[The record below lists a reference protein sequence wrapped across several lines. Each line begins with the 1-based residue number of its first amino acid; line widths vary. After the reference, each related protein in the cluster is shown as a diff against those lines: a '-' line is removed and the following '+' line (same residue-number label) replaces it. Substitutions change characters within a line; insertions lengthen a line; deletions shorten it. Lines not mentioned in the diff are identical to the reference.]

1 MTPQP
6 WLKVYYD
13 GDIVNYN
20 TESMPL
26 PRLRDTM
33 ANSLIHIKIIA
44 LAGAVAVAAL
54 TLSACG
60 TDGKAAQTNK
70 PTVDA
75 VPVEVAA
82 ATRAPISAN
91 YSGTASLVAD
101 HEAMVVA
108 KTSGVIKKLYVEEGD
123 AVKAGQLLAEI
134 DDADARSKLNSA
146 EAQMHKSEATF
157 AHAEAAIPKQLIP
170 QFEYEQDKYDLQDK
184 RAALESARLQ
194 LAYTR
199 ILAPVDGIIAE
210 RSVKVGNM
218 LQANQN
224 VFRIVGMDPL
234 QAVLNVPERQL
245 GILKANQSVQLEAD
259 ALAGKKFTGTILRIA
274 PVVDSNS
281 GTFRVTT
288 QFHDKTGTLKPGM
301 FARIDIV
308 YDHREDALTIP
319 RSALIEEDGE
329 TAVFVVD
336 KPSPEASSA
345 PKNAANAEAKAVTK
359 LPADALVAHRR
370 LVKVG
375 YSDGDHVEIRSGV
388 DEGTRVITVGRNA
401 VRDGTAVQVIGAAA
415 TAKPQAVAEN
425 KQPGANG

>member
-1 MTPQP
+1 
-6 WLKVYYD
+6 
-13 GDIVNYN
+13 
-20 TESMPL
+20 
-26 PRLRDTM
+26 M
-33 ANSLIHIKIIA
+33 ANSLINIKTIA
-44 LAGAVAVAAL
+44 LASAVAVATL

-60 TDGKAAQTNK
+60 TDGKAAQTK
-70 PTVDA
+70 QSTVDA

-82 ATRAPISAN
+82 AARAPISAN

-101 HEAMVVA
+101 HEAQVVS
-108 KTSGVIKKLYVEEGD
+108 KTNGVIKKLYVEEGD

-170 QFEYEQDKYDLQDK
+170 QFEYEQDKFDLQDK
-184 RAALESARLQ
+184 RAALEGARLQ

-245 GILKANQSVQLEAD
+245 GILKPSQTVQLEAD
-259 ALAGKKFTGTILRIA
+259 ALPGQKFTGTILRIA
-274 PVVDSNS
+274 PVVDSSS

-288 QFHDKTGTLKPGM
+288 QFHDKTATLKPGM

-308 YDHREDALTIP
+308 YDHRDDALTIP

-329 TAVFVVD
+329 TAVFVVE
-336 KPSPEASSA
+336 KPTPEASSA
-345 PKNAANAEAKAVTK
+345 PKNTANAEAKAVTK

-375 YSDGDHVEIRSGV
+375 YSDGDHIEIRSGV
-388 DEGTRVITVGRNA
+388 DEGARVITVGRNA
-401 VRDGTAVQVIGAAA
+401 VRDGTAVQVIGATAN
-415 TAKPQAVAEN
+415 AKPQAVADN

>member
-1 MTPQP
+1 
-6 WLKVYYD
+6 
-13 GDIVNYN
+13 
-20 TESMPL
+20 
-26 PRLRDTM
+26 M
-33 ANSLIHIKIIA
+33 ANPLKNFRNVSVVAGISLCTV
-44 LAGAVAVAAL
+44 L
-54 TLSACG
+54 LSACN
-60 TDGKAAQTNK
+60 TDGKAAQTK
-70 PTVDA
+70 QPTVDA
-75 VPVEVAA
+75 VPVEVSPAKKS
-82 ATRAPISAN
+82 PISAN

-101 HEAMVVA
+101 HEAQVVS

-123 AVKAGQLLAEI
+123 SVKAGQLLAEI
-134 DDADARSKLNSA
+134 DESDARSKLAQA

-184 RAALESARLQ
+184 RAAMEGARLQ

-199 ILAPVDGIIAE
+199 ILAPVDGIVAE

-245 GILKANQSVQLEAD
+245 GILKASLPVQLEAD
-259 ALAGKKFTGTILRIA
+259 ALPGKKFTGEILRIA

-288 QFHDKTGTLKPGM
+288 QFHDKTGLLKPGM

-308 YDHREDALTIP
+308 YDHRDDALTVP
-319 RSALIEEDGE
+319 RAALVEEDGE

-336 KPSPEASSA
+336 KSA
-345 PKNAANAEAKAVTK
+345 PTASVAPKTAATAEVKAATT
-359 LPADALVAHRR
+359 PAPDTLVARR
-370 LVKVG
+370 KLVKVG
-375 YSDGDHVEIRSGV
+375 YSDSDQVEIRAGL
-388 DEGTRVITVGRNA
+388 DEGARVITVGRNA
-401 VRDGTAVQVIGAAA
+401 VRDGTAVQVIGD
-415 TAKPQAVAEN
+415 AKPQAVAET
-425 KQPGANG
+425 KPAGTKG